1 MLSHP
6 PLSPAK
12 ASSQVSQGRRR
23 DKQRISPGILW
34 IAICQGT
41 VTPPYRN
48 PVIQLRSSR
57 SQHPSG
63 HSLLMPSI
71 PDPSGLTALITFIL
85 PASRLDH
92 DQAIYLD
99 YDPKVNRPTESIRVA
114 MTDLRPELE
123 IQTPVAEQLDQRG
136 FAIAKHRS
144 DLLDSIPSE
153 EGTQSYLDETAE

>member
-1 MLSHP
+1 
-6 PLSPAK
+6 
-12 ASSQVSQGRRR
+12 
-23 DKQRISPGILW
+23 
-34 IAICQGT
+34 
-41 VTPPYRN
+41 
-48 PVIQLRSSR
+48 
-57 SQHPSG
+57 
-63 HSLLMPSI
+63 MPSI

-99 YDPKVNRPTESIRVA
+99 YDPKVNRPTESIRVP